1 MPPEKNNH
9 LSLIVGVVVLV
20 ILGGVIYMYL
30 QKIKNVE
37 KVSSSPETTTSED
50 VTSTASLG
58 SELYIKAS
66 KPLDDKI
73 PSQTT
78 TANPIDDAYTNPFK

>member
-9 LSLIVGVVVLV
+9 LSLIVGIIVLA
-20 ILGGVIYMYL
+20 ILGGVVYFYM
-30 QKIKNVE
+30 QKMKVLPVE
-37 KVSSSPETTTSED
+37 SIEEVISATTT
-50 VTSTASLG
+50 SLG

-66 KPLDDKI
+66 SPMNDKL